1 MGIDMTT
8 ESAPSK
14 GSNGTNLGTMA
25 GRSPAKEVKGYLRN
39 LILYDDVEPGEKEFN
54 DTLEFWFRPSIV
66 REQGSANYTESEI
79 LGLSHKVRKFS
90 STNNFKFM
98 FDLYFNSL
106 MRLKEYSIENERR
119 YVEGDY
125 NDMRLI
131 SEDIE
136 NKRRFI
142 EALLIP
148 YRAASGMLAGENP
161 PALLV
166 IPGIVSLRG
175 KLDTFNF
182 EFRDV
187 TIEGNIKEMM
197 CRIEFTEEPLGR
209 ITMREHLATGCLRT
223 WGS

>member
-1 MGIDMTT
+1 MTT
-8 ESAPSK
+8 ENAPSK
-14 GSNGTNLGTMA
+14 GPNGTNLGTMA
-25 GRSPAKEVKGYLRN
+25 GRAPVGEIKGYLRN
-39 LILYDDVEPGEKEFN
+39 LVLYDDLEQTEFN
-54 DTLEFWFRPSIV
+54 DTMEFWFRPSIV

-106 MRLKEYSIENERR
+106 MRLKQFSVQSSERGR
-119 YVEGDY
+119 AEGDY

-131 SEDIE
+131 SDEIE
-136 NKRRFI
+136 THRRFI

-148 YRAASGMLAGENP
+148 YRSASGILAGENA
-161 PALLV
+161 PAILV

-175 KLDTFNF
+175 KLDSFNF

-187 TIEGNIKEMM
+187 TVEGHIKEMM

-209 ITMREHLATGCLRT
+209 VTMRDHLATGCVRT